1 MKNSILSLFKTV
13 VDRMICYKA
22 QHPTLEDYDIQYLI
36 DETLSEIIS
45 DTMPPTSEDICVQQ
59 IPSIKKKI
67 PLHEKDFKITNL
79 DTGEEID
86 IRNENHSEFL
96 QQISEIMSTFEY
108 SEAISVYFTQKQKMN
123 KAL

>member
-59 IPSIKKKI
+59 IPSIKKKN
-67 PLHEKDFKITNL
+67 PIT
-79 DTGEEID
+79 
-86 IRNENHSEFL
+86 
-96 QQISEIMSTFEY
+96 
-108 SEAISVYFTQKQKMN
+108 
-123 KAL
+123 